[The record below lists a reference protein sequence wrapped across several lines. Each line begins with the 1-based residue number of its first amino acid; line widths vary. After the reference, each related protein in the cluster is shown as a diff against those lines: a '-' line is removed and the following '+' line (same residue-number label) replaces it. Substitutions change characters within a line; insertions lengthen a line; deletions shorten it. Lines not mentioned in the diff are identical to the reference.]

1 MKVEFTLEKQGKDQ
15 LAIIVSDLPAIVI
28 PPLIRAMA
36 KMGQIVISKA
46 VQERF
51 TGNGPFPVSQSK
63 LGDRSGR
70 LRRSLE
76 ATRPIVDGSGRV
88 SMAMGSNVKYFAI
101 HEFGFSGTVSV
112 AAQSVAAYTHP
123 NAFGKGELSIA
134 AHTRKAHSRKVNMPA
149 RRPLGT
155 AIEQY
160 SLPYLERFFT
170 EELNQEFNTI
180 DV

>member
-1 MKVEFTLEKQGKDQ
+1 MKVEFTLEKKGKDR
-15 LAIIVSDLPAIVI
+15 LTIMVGDLPSIVI
-28 PPLIRAMA
+28 PPLVRAMA
-36 KMGQIVISKA
+36 KMGQLVIAKA
-46 VQERF
+46 QQERF
-51 TGNGPFPVSQSK
+51 TGNGPFAVSENR

-76 ATRPIVDGSGRV
+76 ATKPIVNGDGRV
-88 SMAMGSNVKYFAI
+88 SIAMGSNVNYFAI

-123 NAFGKGELSIA
+123 NAFGRGELSIA
-134 AHTRKAHSRKVNMPA
+134 AHTRKAHSRHVNMPA

-160 SLPYLERFFT
+160 SLAFIERFFT
-170 EELNQEFNTI
+170 EELNKEFNN
-180 DV
+180 